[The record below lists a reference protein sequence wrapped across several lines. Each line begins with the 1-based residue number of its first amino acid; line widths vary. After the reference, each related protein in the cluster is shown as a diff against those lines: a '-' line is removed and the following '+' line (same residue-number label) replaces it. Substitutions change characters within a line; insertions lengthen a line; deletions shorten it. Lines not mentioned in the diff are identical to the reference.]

1 MKRRESNRFYDLTTR
16 LAVVALMLALV
27 SMTGC
32 IAGAVYGV
40 YYMTT
45 EKVVAASIE
54 VDAPAEQVF
63 DAIVKIVKE
72 TPPAPEII
80 AEDKEKLFF
89 EAKKVNDKG
98 QEMWGAWQVSKVKRN
113 RSHVLYSGW
122 AEDWEMEDIKER
134 MRTGFQ
140 KFCDDMGFKC
150 KTLETEE
157 ERDKVSERSDGP
169 HPV

>member
-1 MKRRESNRFYDLTTR
+1 MKRSKSNRTYDLITR
-16 LAVVALMLALV
+16 LAAVALVLGLV

-54 VDAPAEQVF
+54 VNAPAEKVY
-63 DAIVKIVKE
+63 DALVKIVKE
-72 TPPAPEII
+72 KPPSPEII
-80 AEDKEKLFF
+80 AEDREKLFF
-89 EAKKVNDKG
+89 EAKKVNEKG

-113 RSHVLYSGW
+113 RSHVLFSGW
-122 AEDWEMEDIKER
+122 AEDWPMEDIEQR

-140 KFCDDMGFKC
+140 QLCDDMGWNC
-150 KTLETEE
+150 KTIETET
-157 ERDKVSERSDGP
+157 ERDTVSERSDGRY
-169 HPV
+169 PV